1 MTFTT
6 RLRPR
11 YDAPRK
17 HQLPSTIH
25 QGALRRRL
33 TLKAAGSIAKNPQLF
48 RGRAE
53 PKTVPLG
60 EPSPHLGANGRVAW
74 FAFKSELPW
83 LGESDRAIM
92 EIACHVRGK
101 LINGADMT
109 AAELTLL
116 RQTLS
121 TLGATPADRSRI
133 MTAEEQTQDP
143 LADFF
148 NA

>member
-1 MTFTT
+1 MA
-6 RLRPR
+6 
-11 YDAPRK
+11 APRK
-17 HQLPSTIH
+17 SLAH
-25 QGALRRRL
+25 
-33 TLKAAGSIAKNPQLF
+33 LKAMGADIANPHRF
-48 RGRAE
+48 TSRAE
-53 PKTVPLG
+53 PKVIPLG

-92 EIACHVRGK
+92 EVACHVRGR
-101 LINGADMT
+101 LIDGADMT

-133 MTAEEQTQDP
+133 TTAEEQTQDP